1 MPAKKSEGAL
11 FWHIVLIYI
20 LSRGVLE
27 ILGILSQFYFPSARA
42 IFPITDLKYHQSQSP
57 ALEMWARW
65 DSEWYLLISERG
77 YDSYESFREYG
88 HGKYLPQDASKFF
101 PLYPA
106 AVRLVSYIVRN
117 SVLAGLLV
125 SNVAAI
131 LFLYYFY
138 QLASKLFDA
147 ESGLQGSLLY
157 IFFP

>member
-77 YDSYESFREYG
+77 YDSYESFRER
-88 HGKYLPQDASKFF
+88 LPVHPRAL
-101 PLYPA
+101 PRRPEGPPA
-106 AVRLVSYIVRN
+106 RGRRHRDHPQVRVRH
-117 SVLAGLLV
+117 
-125 SNVAAI
+125 
-131 LFLYYFY
+131 
-138 QLASKLFDA
+138 Q
-147 ESGLQGSLLY
+147 
-157 IFFP
+157 